1 MSEKLFNVGIKAIV
15 RRGNKLLVAHNTAG
29 GGFWEVPGGRMDGN
43 ETIEEALLRE
53 LKEELPNIQNIQVGK
68 LIGATRIHKDIKPEV
83 SLVLLFFVVNA
94 EFAGGEP
101 KLSDE
106 HDEYR
111 WLTKEEAIEVVYDKY
126 KEVIST
132 FYLSLE

>member
-43 ETIEEALLRE
+43 ETIEETLLRE
-53 LKEELPNIQNIQVGK
+53 LKEELPNVQNIQVGQ
-68 LIGATRIHKDIKPEV
+68 LIGATRVHKDIKPGV
-83 SLVLLFFVVNA
+83 SLVLLFFEVSA
-94 EFAGGEP
+94 EFVGGEP

-106 HDEYR
+106 HDKYE
-111 WLTKEEAIEVVYDKY
+111 WLTKEEAIAIVYDKY